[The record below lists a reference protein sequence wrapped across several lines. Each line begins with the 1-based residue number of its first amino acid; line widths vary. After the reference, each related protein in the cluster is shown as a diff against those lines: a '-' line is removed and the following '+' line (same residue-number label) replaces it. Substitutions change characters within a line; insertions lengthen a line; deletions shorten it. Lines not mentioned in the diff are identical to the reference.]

1 MAFWI
6 TLIRGMLAVALGV
19 GLVFW
24 PDKARP
30 ILVSFMGMFWL
41 VSGIVS
47 LRWGVHGERARGL
60 SLLAGAAG
68 VLAGVGML
76 SRRFTQGMVGE
87 DVLLSVIGVIIFLTG
102 LMHIFGGFRTGP
114 AETRTYGPIRSRV
127 WPRTWSWTAFL
138 LGLFE
143 IVLGVILIV
152 EPMGRGPVVYSAAS
166 LWALVGGTIL
176 IGDALRIRRL
186 RQTHPAPEA
195 EPAPTMDESRPTRTV
210 GPPNTDGR

>member
-6 TLIRGMLAVALGV
+6 TLIRGMFAITLGV
-19 GLVFW
+19 GLLFW

-30 ILVSFMGMFWL
+30 ILVSFMGMYWL

-60 SLLAGAAG
+60 SLLAGAVG
-68 VLAGVGML
+68 VLAGVSML
-76 SRRFTQGMVGE
+76 SRRFTAGIAGE
-87 DVLLSVIGVIIFLTG
+87 DVLLSVVGVIILLTG

-114 AETRTYGPIRSRV
+114 EEVRIYGKIRSRV

-152 EPMGRGPVVYSAAS
+152 EPMGQGPVVYFAAS
-166 LWALVGGTIL
+166 VWALIGGTIL
-176 IGDALRIRRL
+176 IGDALRLRRL
-186 RQTHPAPEA
+186 KQAAQQTELAFDNGRRTPHTERGA
-195 EPAPTMDESRPTRTV
+195 DE
-210 GPPNTDGR
+210 

>member
-6 TLIRGMLAVALGV
+6 TLVRGMLAITLGV
-19 GLVFW
+19 ALVFW

-30 ILVSFMGMFWL
+30 ILVNFMGMFWL

-47 LRWGVHGERARGL
+47 LRWGVHGERAKGL

-87 DVLLSVIGVIIFLTG
+87 DVLLSVVGLIILLTG
-102 LMHIFGGFRTGP
+102 LMHIVGGFRTGP
-114 AETRTYGPIRSRV
+114 VETHLLSQNRK
-127 WPRTWSWTAFL
+127 WSWTAFL

-143 IVLGVILIV
+143 IVLGVILVIA
-152 EPMGRGPVVYSAAS
+152 PMGRGPLIYFAAS
-166 LWALVGGTIL
+166 VWALVGGTIL
-176 IGDALRIRRL
+176 LGDAVRLRRL
-186 RQTHPAPEA
+186 RQTAQQA
-195 EPAPTMDESRPTRTV
+195 ELTSQ
-210 GPPNTDGR
+210 DGREAKDG

>member
-6 TLIRGMLAVALGV
+6 TLVRGMLAVTLGV
-19 GLVFW
+19 ALVFW

-30 ILVSFMGMFWL
+30 ILVNFMGMFWL

-47 LRWGVHGERARGL
+47 LRWGVHGERAKGL

-87 DVLLSVIGVIIFLTG
+87 DVLLSVVGLIILLTG
-102 LMHIFGGFRTGP
+102 LMHIVGGFRTGP
-114 AETRTYGPIRSRV
+114 VETHLLSQNRK
-127 WPRTWSWTAFL
+127 WSWTAFL

-143 IVLGVILIV
+143 IVLGVILVIA
-152 EPMGRGPVVYSAAS
+152 PMGRGPLIYFAAS
-166 LWALVGGTIL
+166 VWALIGGVIL
-176 IGDALRIRRL
+176 LGNAARLRRL
-186 RQTHPAPEA
+186 RQAAQQTKLASSGGPE
-195 EPAPTMDESRPTRTV
+195 TKDETKR
-210 GPPNTDGR
+210 DKE

>member
-19 GLVFW
+19 TLLFW

-30 ILVSFMGMFWL
+30 MLVNFMGMFWL

-68 VLAGVGML
+68 LLAGVGML

-87 DVLLSVIGVIIFLTG
+87 DVLLSVIGLIILLTG
-102 LMHIFGGFRTGP
+102 VMHIVGGFRTGP
-114 AETRTYGPIRSRV
+114 EVRHLFSANRQ
-127 WPRTWSWTAFL
+127 WSWTAFL

-143 IVLGVILIV
+143 MILGLILVV
-152 EPMGRGPVVYSAAS
+152 EPMNRGPAVYSAAS
-166 LWALVGGTIL
+166 VWALVGGAIL
-176 IGDALRIRRL
+176 LGDALRIRRL
-186 RQTHPAPEA
+186 RQETQQEEMEA
-195 EPAPTMDESRPTRTV
+195 VDVVNKE
-210 GPPNTDGR
+210 

>member
-6 TLIRGMLAVALGV
+6 TLVRGMLAIALGL
-19 GLVFW
+19 GLVLW

-60 SLLAGAAG
+60 SLLAGVTG

-76 SRRFTQGMVGE
+76 SRRFTQGIVGE
-87 DVLLSVIGVIIFLTG
+87 DILLSVIGLIILLTG

-114 AETRTYGPIRSRV
+114 VETRTYGQIRSRE
-127 WPRTWSWTAFL
+127 WPRTWSWTAFF

-143 IVLGVILIV
+143 IVLGVILVIA
-152 EPMGRGPVVYSAAS
+152 PMNRGAGVYFAAS
-166 LWALVGGTIL
+166 VWALLGGTIL
-176 IGDALRIRRL
+176 IGDAVRQRRERLQRL
-186 RQTHPAPEA
+186 RQAARQA
-195 EPAPTMDESRPTRTV
+195 EVTSDDRPRTKDE
-210 GPPNTDGR
+210 

>member
-6 TLIRGMLAVALGV
+6 TLVRGMLAISLGIALI
-19 GLVFW
+19 FQ

-30 ILVSFMGMFWL
+30 MLVNFMGMFWL

-47 LRWGVHGERARGL
+47 LRWGVRGERAKGL

-68 VLAGVGML
+68 VLAGLGML
-76 SRRFTQGMVGE
+76 SRRFTMDMAGE
-87 DVLLSVIGVIIFLTG
+87 DILLSVVGLIIILTG

-114 AETRTYGPIRSRV
+114 EETRVYGPMRSRV

-143 IVLGVILIV
+143 VVLGVILV
-152 EPMGRGPVVYSAAS
+152 VAPMNRGPLIYFAAS
-166 LWALVGGTIL
+166 VWALVGGVIL
-176 IGDALRIRRL
+176 IGDAARLRRL
-186 RQTHPAPEA
+186 RKQAEQEA
-195 EPAPTMDESRPTRTV
+195 QVD
-210 GPPNTDGR
+210 DGR

>member
-6 TLIRGMLAVALGV
+6 TLMRGMLAITLGVALI
-19 GLVFW
+19 FW

-47 LRWGVHGERARGL
+47 LRWGVHGERAKGL

-68 VLAGVGML
+68 VLAGTGML

-87 DVLLSVIGVIIFLTG
+87 DVLLSVIGLIILLTG
-102 LMHIFGGFRTGP
+102 LMHIVGGFRTGP
-114 AETRTYGPIRSRV
+114 VESHLFSANRK
-127 WPRTWSWTAFL
+127 WSWTAFL

-143 IVLGVILIV
+143 IVLGVILVIA
-152 EPMGRGPVVYSAAS
+152 PMNRGPGVYFAATV
-166 LWALVGGTIL
+166 WALVGGVIL
-176 IGDALRIRRL
+176 IGDAARQRRERQRRL
-186 RQTHPAPEA
+186 GQAAKQEA
-195 EPAPTMDESRPTRTV
+195 ELDA
-210 GPPNTDGR
+210 NDGR

>member
-6 TLIRGMLAVALGV
+6 TLIRGMLAVILGV
-19 GLVFW
+19 ALIFW

-47 LRWGVHGERARGL
+47 LRWGVHGERAKGL

-76 SRRFTQGMVGE
+76 SRRFTQGIGGE
-87 DVLLSVIGVIIFLTG
+87 DVLLSVIGLVILLTG
-102 LMHIFGGFRTGP
+102 LMHVVGGFRTSP
-114 AETRTYGPIRSRV
+114 VEAHLFSQNRK
-127 WPRTWSWTAFL
+127 WAWTAFL

-143 IVLGVILIV
+143 IVLGVILVIA
-152 EPMGRGPVVYSAAS
+152 PMNRGPVIYLAAS
-166 LWALVGGTIL
+166 VWALVGGVIL
-176 IGDALRIRRL
+176 LGDALRLRRL
-186 RQTHPAPEA
+186 RQQANQEA
-195 EPAPTMDESRPTRTV
+195 EAMVD
-210 GPPNTDGR
+210 DGR